1 MYSEGVEVGENC
13 KTILLKSLLSQNIT
27 AAIQR
32 QSPGALRLPTCL
44 ILAVLK
50 ASLLLTVR
58 QRTRMASFFTKIA
71 LPLSPLVMKKENHA
85 VSSLILF
92 GIFDF
97 GYDRALFFLSL
108 SIFCLLSHCHVL
120 SLSLSLSESLWAP
133 FFMLLSSQ
141 RDGDN
146 DLNEGGWG
154 KERNWEFVW

>member
-1 MYSEGVEVGENC
+1 MYSEGDEVGENC
-13 KTILLKSLLSQNIT
+13 KTILLKSLLLQDIT

-58 QRTRMASFFTKIA
+58 QRTRMASFFFTKIA
-71 LPLSPLVMKKENHA
+71 LPLSPLVMKKEHHA

-97 GYDRALFFLSL
+97 GYDRVPFFSLSL
-108 SIFCLLSHCHVL
+108 FLPALPLPCT
-120 SLSLSLSESLWAP
+120 LSLSESL
-133 FFMLLSSQ
+133 
-141 RDGDN
+141 
-146 DLNEGGWG
+146 
-154 KERNWEFVW
+154 

>member
-1 MYSEGVEVGENC
+1 MYSEGDEVGENC
-13 KTILLKSLLSQNIT
+13 KTILLKSLLLQDIT

-71 LPLSPLVMKKENHA
+71 LPLSPLVMKKEHHA

-97 GYDRALFFLSL
+97 GYDRAPFFSLSLFFACSPTAM
-108 SIFCLLSHCHVL
+108 H

>member
-1 MYSEGVEVGENC
+1 MYSEGDEVGENC
-13 KTILLKSLLSQNIT
+13 KTILLKSLLLQDIT

-58 QRTRMASFFTKIA
+58 QRTRMASFLKKLHCPYRLWLWRKNIMQCRHLSSLVFLILAMIGLLFSLSLYFLPA
-71 LPLSPLVMKKENHA
+71 LPLP
-85 VSSLILF
+85 
-92 GIFDF
+92 
-97 GYDRALFFLSL
+97 
-108 SIFCLLSHCHVL
+108 CTL

>member
-97 GYDRALFFLSL
+97 GYDRALFFSLSL
-108 SIFCLLSHCHVL
+108 FFACSPTAMYSL
-120 SLSLSLSESLWAP
+120 SLSLSLRAFEHPFLCSLAVRG
-133 FFMLLSSQ
+133 M
-141 RDGDN
+141 
-146 DLNEGGWG
+146 EITI
-154 KERNWEFVW
+154 

>member
-1 MYSEGVEVGENC
+1 MYSEGDEVGENC
-13 KTILLKSLLSQNIT
+13 KTILLKSLLLQDIT

-58 QRTRMASFFTKIA
+58 QRTRMGSFLKKIA
-71 LPLSPLVMKKENHA
+71 LPLSPLVMKKEHHA

-97 GYDRALFFLSL
+97 GYDRAPFFSLSLFFACSPTAM
-108 SIFCLLSHCHVL
+108 H
-120 SLSLSLSESLWAP
+120 SLSLSFSLWEP
-133 FFMLLSSQ
+133 LSTLFLCSLAV
-141 RDGDN
+141 RGM
-146 DLNEGGWG
+146 EITI
-154 KERNWEFVW
+154 

>member
-1 MYSEGVEVGENC
+1 MYSEGDEVGENC
-13 KTILLKSLLSQNIT
+13 KTILLKSLLLQDIT

-58 QRTRMASFFTKIA
+58 QRTRMASFFYKNCIA
-71 LPLSPLVMKKENHA
+71 LIA
-85 VSSLILF
+85 
-92 GIFDF
+92 F
-97 GYDRALFFLSL
+97 GYEERTSCNVVTYPLWYFWFWLWSGSFFLSL
-108 SIFCLLSHCHVL
+108 FFFACSPTAMH
-120 SLSLSLSESLWAP
+120 SLSLSLRAFEHP

-154 KERNWEFVW
+154 KERNREFVW

>member
-1 MYSEGVEVGENC
+1 MYSEGDEVGENC
-13 KTILLKSLLSQNIT
+13 KTILLKSLLLQDIT

-58 QRTRMASFFTKIA
+58 QRTRMASFLKKIA
-71 LPLSPLVMKKENHA
+71 LPLSPLVMKKEHHA

-97 GYDRALFFLSL
+97 GYDRAPFFSLSL
-108 SIFCLLSHCHVL
+108 YFLPALPLPCTL
-120 SLSLSLSESLWAP
+120 SLSLSLSESL
-133 FFMLLSSQ
+133 
-141 RDGDN
+141 
-146 DLNEGGWG
+146 
-154 KERNWEFVW
+154 

>member
-1 MYSEGVEVGENC
+1 MYSEGAEVGENC

-50 ASLLLTVR
+50 AGLLLILR

-71 LPLSPLVMKKENHA
+71 WPSLPLVMKKENHA

-97 GYDRALFFLSL
+97 SYDQAAALSRSLRAFEHPFY
-108 SIFCLLSHCHVL
+108 
-120 SLSLSLSESLWAP
+120 AP
-133 FFMLLSSQ
+133 
-141 RDGDN
+141 
-146 DLNEGGWG
+146 
-154 KERNWEFVW
+154 